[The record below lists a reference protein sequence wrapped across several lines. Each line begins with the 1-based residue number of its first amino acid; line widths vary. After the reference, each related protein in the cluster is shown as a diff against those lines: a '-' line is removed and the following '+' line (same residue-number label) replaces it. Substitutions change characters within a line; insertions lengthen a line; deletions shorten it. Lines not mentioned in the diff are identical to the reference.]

1 MEVEGETGEAV
12 LLFTTLPSSRFPLRA
27 TQILRPSGG
36 SLQKLT
42 SQRQKKNNP
51 LQRHRLQLRK
61 HIQETIMKQSLK
73 ILPWV
78 NLLKDRGQERGPDR
92 EGVEMERAGVFLD

>member
-1 MEVEGETGEAV
+1 MEGETGEAA
-12 LLFTTLPSSRFPLRA
+12 LPFTTLPSSRFPLRA
-27 TQILRPSGG
+27 TQIPFPSEG

-42 SQRQKKNNP
+42 FLRQKKNNRLP
-51 LQRHRLQLRK
+51 CHRFQLRK